1 MTRPQRLLPWLV
13 VVLALAGL
21 AALFQAPEPHAGFD
35 FGAAGRI
42 PVCADGRV
50 KPLDTFARNTL
61 MALSGRQS
69 ARDGKE
75 SVEAIRWWFDLVT
88 DSEVAGKREVFRI
101 DHPDL
106 VAILGLPPN
115 ERTRFSFAEIM
126 PHLEEIG
133 RQANLAHQVESKQR
147 DPFQRQVADLENRL
161 MIYAEATRF
170 DAPLVLAPLSA
181 GEEWKSL
188 PSVLDKKAS
197 PGHPSARGFIEI
209 LTAYADGKADAFNRA
224 VYGYLGVTDSG
235 LGGEARR
242 AGYEVVFNRIEP
254 FYNAS
259 VLYVG
264 VFVLAVLGFLLRNL
278 EGQGWSKSLGRAALA
293 LLAIAFIAHTAGLVS
308 RIYIQGRPPVTNLY
322 SSAVFIGWACI
333 PLAMAAE
340 WFFRLGL
347 GSIVAS
353 LVGFG
358 TLVVAHNL
366 AGGGDTLEMMQ
377 AVLDTNFWLA
387 THVVIVT
394 IGYSSTFLAGCL
406 GALYL
411 GLGVPTRLLRGDP
424 MKALPRMIYGVICFA
439 CIASFVGTVLG
450 GIWADQSWGRFWGW
464 DPKENGA
471 ALIVLMNLLTLH
483 ARWGGM
489 VKERGVAVLAVLG
502 NIVTAWSWFGTNML
516 GVGLHSYGFMESA
529 AFWLGAFMLVQ
540 LAIMSLGF
548 VPQARW
554 RSLKFRTGPGPVAPP
569 EGSVAVVVAP

>member
-1 MTRPQRLLPWLV
+1 
-13 VVLALAGL
+13 
-21 AALFQAPEPHAGFD
+21 
-35 FGAAGRI
+35 
-42 PVCADGRV
+42 
-50 KPLDTFARNTL
+50 
-61 MALSGRQS
+61 
-69 ARDGKE
+69 
-75 SVEAIRWWFDLVT
+75 
-88 DSEVAGKREVFRI
+88 
-101 DHPDL
+101 
-106 VAILGLPPN
+106 
-115 ERTRFSFAEIM
+115 
-126 PHLEEIG
+126 
-133 RQANLAHQVESKQR
+133 
-147 DPFQRQVADLENRL
+147 
-161 MIYAEATRF
+161 
-170 DAPLVLAPLSA
+170 
-181 GEEWKSL
+181 
-188 PSVLDKKAS
+188 VLDNKAS
-197 PGHPSARGFIEI
+197 AGHPSARAMIEI
-209 LTAYADGKADAFNRA
+209 LTAYADGRPDAFNRA
-224 VYGYLGVTDSG
+224 VQSYLEVTNSA
-235 LGGEARR
+235 LGGDARR

-259 VLYVG
+259 ALYVG
-264 VFVLAVLGFLLRNL
+264 VFVLAAIGFLLRNL
-278 EGQGWSKSLGRAALA
+278 QGEGWSKSLGRAALA
-293 LLAIAFIAHTAGLVS
+293 LLAIAFVAHTAGLVS

-347 GSIVAS
+347 GTIVAS
-353 LVGFG
+353 LIGFG

-366 AGGGDTLEMMQ
+366 ASAGDTLEMMQ
-377 AVLDTNFWLA
+377 AVLDTNIWLA

-394 IGYSSTFLAGCL
+394 IGYSSTFLAGFL

-489 VKERGVAVLAVLG
+489 IKERGVAVLAVLG

-529 AFWLGAFMLVQ
+529 ALWLGAFMLAQ
-540 LAIMSLGF
+540 LAIMALGF

-554 RSLKFRTGPGPVAPP
+554 RSLKVSTGPGPVVA
-569 EGSVAVVVAP
+569 GSSAVVAAV